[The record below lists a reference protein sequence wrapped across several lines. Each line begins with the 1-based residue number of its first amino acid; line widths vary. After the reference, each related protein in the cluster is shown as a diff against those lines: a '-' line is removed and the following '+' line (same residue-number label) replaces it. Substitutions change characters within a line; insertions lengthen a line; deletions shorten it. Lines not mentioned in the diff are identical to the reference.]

1 MKITQWKRIA
11 YWILFVFL
19 AVSSVFTVVRL
30 ILAPAETTDEF
41 TKIKSDY
48 VLMLLQCLVG
58 LVVMSLPGL
67 IERKRQIDIPD
78 SLEFLYAVFLFCAI
92 YLGEVRDF
100 FYLVPHW
107 DTLLHAFS
115 GIMLGLVGFTLVDLL
130 NESKRVSISLSPIFV
145 ALFSFCF
152 ALAVGCV
159 WEIYEFLADGVLATN
174 MQKFRLANGTELVGR
189 AALSDTMEDFI
200 VDALSALAA
209 TIVGYLAILRR
220 RKHAANDNLE

>member
-78 SLEFLYAVFLFCAI
+78 SLEILYAVFLFCSI

-130 NESKRVSISLSPIFV
+130 NESKRVSIHLTPFFV

>member
-78 SLEFLYAVFLFCAI
+78 SLEILYAVFLFCSI

-130 NESKRVSISLSPIFV
+130 NESKRVSIHLSPIFV

-174 MQKFRLANGTELVGR
+174 MQKFRLADGTELVGR

>member
-1 MKITQWKRIA
+1 MKMAQWKRIS
-11 YWILFVFL
+11 YWVLFVFL

-30 ILAPAETTDEF
+30 VLAPAETTDEF
-41 TKIKSDY
+41 TKVKSDY

-58 LVVMSLPGL
+58 LIVMSIPGL

-78 SLEFLYAVFLFCAI
+78 GLEILYTLFLFCAI

-130 NESKRVSISLSPIFV
+130 NESKRVSIRLSPMFV

-152 ALAVGCV
+152 ALAAGCV

-174 MQKFRLANGTELVGR
+174 MQKFRLADGTELIGR
-189 AALSDTMEDFI
+189 AALSDTMEDFV

-209 TIVGYLAILRR
+209 SVVGYVSIKRR
-220 RKHAANDNLE
+220 AKAAKTVLQE

>member
-78 SLEFLYAVFLFCAI
+78 SLEILYAVFLFCSI

-130 NESKRVSISLSPIFV
+130 NESKRVSIHLSPIFV

-174 MQKFRLANGTELVGR
+174 MQKFLLADGTELVGH

-200 VDALSALAA
+200 LDALSALAA